1 MKLDGD
7 NGFHKLAVESI
18 LSMCMNDINGKRILK
33 VEGCL
38 SLTVESGEVF
48 CIVIKEDLNSDDD
61 KRIRRSRRQVSSE
74 QLVAQSFAL
83 VYCSLSCENIR
94 IWDLIMCNNF
104 KEQSFKFNSALLL
117 NRVR

>member
-1 MKLDGD
+1 MVHFSCFLFCISHLAFVEMKLEGD

-18 LSMCMNDINGKRILK
+18 LSMCMNDINGKRIQK

-61 KRIRRSRRQVSSE
+61 DKRIRKTRKHVSKRARNVTIIYSG
-74 QLVAQSFAL
+74 ASNKCKA
-83 VYCSLSCENIR
+83 
-94 IWDLIMCNNF
+94 
-104 KEQSFKFNSALLL
+104 
-117 NRVR
+117 